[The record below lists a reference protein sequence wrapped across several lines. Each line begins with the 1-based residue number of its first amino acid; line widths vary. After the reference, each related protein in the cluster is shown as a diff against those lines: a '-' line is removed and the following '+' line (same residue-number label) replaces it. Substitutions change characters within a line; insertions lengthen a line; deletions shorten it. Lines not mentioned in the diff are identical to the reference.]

1 MYRTCAY
8 PGCPVRFDACR
19 IHHVHWWDHGG
30 PTNLDKLVPLCSSHH
45 HLVHE
50 GGWTLTLHP
59 DRTLTIH
66 RPDRTLFFEG
76 PTTNRTPTRA
86 PPPQPAA

>member
-8 PGCPVRFDACR
+8 PGCPVAFDACR
-19 IHHVHWWDHGG
+19 IHHVHWWNHGG

-50 GGWTLTLHP
+50 GGWTLTLRP

-66 RPDRTLFFEG
+66 RPDRTLHYQG
-76 PTTNRTPTRA
+76 TTIDRTPTRA